1 MRNALYFI
9 AFILIGGWAIG
20 YFGYA
25 QGGLIHLILVMGVV
39 VLATRLMQERKSF
52 EIHPINIYLCP
63 YTFIPVF
70 S

>member
-52 EIHPINIYLCP
+52 
-63 YTFIPVF
+63 
-70 S
+70 